1 RNVVAE
7 GTRLSILV
15 FVASKSRNEHCE
27 AVFCM
32 NDAIGMLSTWPGT
45 LGLAAAA
52 QGEIKNGGDASLISQ
67 FASIARKEWAA
78 IGLRKGYM
86 YMADVV
92 TDPRWQRTYGTLGE
106 EPEFISDAMCRII
119 DEFLDRTLG

>member
-1 RNVVAE
+1 MYV
-7 GTRLSILV
+7 TMLILSI
-15 FVASKSRNEHCE
+15 RQ
-27 AVFCM
+27 
-32 NDAIGMLSTWPGT
+32 GT
-45 LGLAAAA
+45 LVLAAAV
-52 QGEIKNGGDASLISQ
+52 QVDIKNGGDSSLISQ

-106 EPEFISDAMCRII
+106 EPEFISDAIGRII
-119 DEFLDRTLG
+119 DEFQDKTLGKNSIAMKMKHFQGGGERE